1 MSKNAIYVCIKNYVD
16 IPFLVLQNYCKEN
29 NIEDYKV
36 FIDLVNSRRNVTNRK
51 ELNKLKQCVLNN
63 EINNVYIHSLE
74 NISRDTDFNYE
85 LIKFFDDNDCSV
97 KDTSGRNIN
106 EEMYKVLKM
115 IVEAREEE
123 IEMENQELETNKKN
137 QDSAMGIFSGNV
149 ANIGTPYEIAN
160 GKKRMRF
167 DLAQNRNNG
176 TQFFSIIMPTK
187 LVETYGQEIQKGDW
201 LFIKG
206 NINSVP
212 KKIEKDGRT
221 INTKEMEFVAQEIE
235 DRTHNKTYISDGQVI
250 DNSKEELER

>member
-1 MSKNAIYVCIKNYVD
+1 MKNAIYVCLKKYSD
-16 IPFLVLQNYCKEN
+16 KPLLFLQSYCKEN

-36 FIDLVNSRRNVTNRK
+36 FIESVDLRADINKRE
-51 ELNKLKQCVLNN
+51 ELNKLKQCVINN

-74 NISRDTDFNYE
+74 NISRYMSDNYE
-85 LIKFFDDNDCSV
+85 FLKFFNDNDCSV
-97 KDTSGRNIN
+97 KDIEGRNLN
-106 EEMYKVLKM
+106 AEVLKELQM
-115 IVEAREEE
+115 IIELREEE
-123 IEMENQELETNKKN
+123 LYMNNNELETNKKN

-149 ANIGTPYEIAN
+149 ANIGTPYETAN

-212 KKIEKDGRT
+212 KKIEKDGKT

-250 DNSKEELER
+250 DNSKNEMER